1 MRERRERGEI
11 VSGVTRIG
19 PEVDFVESRW
29 TGGAFEDV
37 DDGVAGG
44 RTLWTEIVVGAFD
57 EELVRL

>member
-44 RTLWTEIVVGAFD
+44 
-57 EELVRL
+57 